1 MATSIALFLASLTDP
16 QLIEMKL
23 RPRFKFMVFLSG
35 STISLKSRTSGIVSK
50 DDLWMIPKKLLKKRD
65 I

>member
-1 MATSIALFLASLTDP
+1 MARFLASPTDP

-23 RPRFKFMVFLSG
+23 SPRFRFIVFCLG
-35 STISLKSRTSGIVSK
+35 STISLKSLTSGIVSK
-50 DDLWMIPKKLLKKRD
+50 EDLWMIPRKLLKKRD

>member
-1 MATSIALFLASLTDP
+1 MASLTEP
-16 QLIEMKL
+16 QLIDMKL
-23 RPRFKFMVFLSG
+23 RPRFKFMVFCIG

-50 DDLWMIPKKLLKKRD
+50 DDLWMIPRKLLKNRE